1 MAKMIPQD
9 ITHLPSGTTH
19 GEKALYRI
27 IKKHTPDNWICY
39 AGQRLGTG
47 TTPDFVIIGPE
58 LGVLILEEK
67 NIPLNLIK
75 EATTETWTVVR
86 DGIPQRATHPLRQAR
101 GYAEKA
107 AQAMKKCRR
116 LTDDD
121 GRLKFVFGHGVVLSS
136 LTREE
141 LIQSTLFRA
150 AAPLIKTFEP
160 HLVIGSDELPRQ
172 RQKETDFAK
181 RLLSMNRLFKFGNL
195 DDDDIQT
202 IRGVLFPEVR
212 ARVFADELTDK
223 NAVLESLTV
232 EQEQMAR
239 GIGKNDRVP
248 HRLLNGVAG
257 CGKSIILCLRAKE
270 VAIANPEWK
279 ILLTFFTRSLRKYMG
294 KNIPQNVDVMTI
306 GQSIYKQWKFHNL
319 DDEDFEPSE
328 DGWRSMTQRL
338 QDNNLSK
345 GEYQAIF
352 LDESQ
357 DLTSPQADYL
367 RHLLSEDTD
376 CTFFCG
382 DDAQNIFKR
391 KKLNWI
397 DHGFKFRGRSS
408 TMELSCNFRNT
419 QEIFDFAWEF
429 IKDQFDDQD
438 PKEDN
443 PAEAPAYPYK
453 KVECKRNGPKP
464 VLKEYASEENE
475 QLAIV
480 QEIIRLVKV
489 EKVAPGAIAILH
501 PNATSGHQDVI
512 DAYLQQLEHENVPT
526 YWMTKDN
533 RSKIDYDPENNT
545 VTLSTPNSGKGLEWD
560 IVFMPSINLYC
571 DNNNLYF
578 VAALRARHT
587 LYPSQC
593 RSQ

>member
-9 ITHLPSGTTH
+9 ITHLPYGTTH

-39 AGQRLGTG
+39 AGQRLGMG

-67 NIPLNLIK
+67 NIPPNLIK

-86 DGIPQRATHPLRQAR
+86 DGTPQRATHPLRQAR

-107 AQAMKKCRR
+107 AQAMKKYRR
-116 LTDDD
+116 LTDDG

-136 LTREE
+136 LTRED
-141 LIQSTLFRA
+141 LVQSTLFL
-150 AAPLIKTFEP
+150 APLIKTFEP

-172 RQKETDFAK
+172 RQKDETDFAK
-181 RLLSMNRLFKFGNL
+181 RLLRMNQLFKFGNL

-202 IRGVLFPEVR
+202 IRGALFPEVR

-223 NAVLESLTV
+223 NAILESLTV
-232 EQEQMAR
+232 KQEQMAR
-239 GIGKNDRVP
+239 GIGQNDKVP

-257 CGKSIILCLRAKE
+257 CGKSIILRVRAKD
-270 VAIANPEWK
+270 VAIANPDWK
-279 ILLTFFTRSLRKYMG
+279 ILLTFFTRSLEKYLG
-294 KNIPQNVDVMTI
+294 KNIPRNVDVMTI
-306 GQSIYKQWKFHNL
+306 GRSIYDQWKFHKL
-319 DDEDFEPSE
+319 DDEEFDPTSE
-328 DGWRSMTQRL
+328 EGWRSMTQKL

-345 GEYQAIF
+345 GKYQAIF

-397 DHGFKFRGRSS
+397 NHGFKFRGRS
-408 TMELSCNFRNT
+408 TKMELSCNFRNT

-429 IKDQFDDQD
+429 IKDQFDDQNLE
-438 PKEDN
+438 EDN

-453 KVECKRNGPKP
+453 KVECKRKGPKP
-464 VLKEYASEENE
+464 DLREYASEENE
-475 QLAIV
+475 QLAIIK
-480 QEIIRLVKV
+480 EIIRFVKV
-489 EKVAPGAIAILH
+489 EKVAPRTIAILH
-501 PNATSGHQDVI
+501 PNATSKHQDVI
-512 DAYLQQLEHENVPT
+512 NPYLQRLEHENVPT
-526 YWMTKDN
+526 YWLTKDN
-533 RSKIDYDPENNT
+533 RSKSDYDPENNM
-545 VTLSTPNSGKGLEWD
+545 VTLSTPDSGKGLEWD
-560 IVFMPSINLYC
+560 IVFMPSINRYRD
-571 DNNNLYF
+571 DNLCF

-587 LYPSQC
+587 LYPSEC
-593 RSQ
+593 RGQ